1 MCTQPLVTFFTRA
14 SPTILKSSQH
24 LTNLGEWRIANGLN
38 HESSHFLTDRLRIL
52 LPYDEAT
59 MTREELIEQIK
70 FLQGSNELI
79 WQQIRE
85 REAQIGLN
93 IKEASR
99 LMNLLINLKE
109 KGGTYE
115 GPHFP

>member
-1 MCTQPLVTFFTRA
+1 MELNPFAL
-14 SPTILKSSQH
+14 
-24 LTNLGEWRIANGLN
+24 ANPQ
-38 HESSHFLTDRLRIL
+38 S
-52 LPYDEAT
+52 
-59 MTREELIEQIK
+59 REELREQIAR
-70 FLQGSNELI
+70 LTGANELI

-109 KGGTYE
+109 KGDL
-115 GPHFP
+115 